1 MSTKRPKPEL
11 SAHFIR
17 DKRLLEATDTAKYNA
32 RLKELDL
39 PDDYAV
45 YGYEQ
50 TKGGQP
56 AAYWVCKQGV
66 GKCPECDTPYLE
78 DAIASVSESKLTHY
92 CRVAIPHKGKKP
104 TYETHPATLYLRRI
118 RWRCYNCYSKFGTYN
133 AKMQDDS
140 QLVDGNEKLTQQLK
154 TFLGQQ
160 AIA

>member
-50 TKGGQP
+50 TNK
-56 AAYWVCKQGV
+56 A
-66 GKCPECDTPYLE
+66 LE
-78 DAIASVSESKLTHY
+78 NVRNVI
-92 CRVAIPHKGKKP
+92 
-104 TYETHPATLYLRRI
+104 HPI
-118 RWRCYNCYSKFGTYN
+118 
-133 AKMQDDS
+133 
-140 QLVDGNEKLTQQLK
+140 
-154 TFLGQQ
+154 
-160 AIA
+160 

>member
-56 AAYWVCKQGV
+56 AA
-66 GKCPECDTPYLE
+66 
-78 DAIASVSESKLTHY
+78 
-92 CRVAIPHKGKKP
+92 
-104 TYETHPATLYLRRI
+104 
-118 RWRCYNCYSKFGTYN
+118 
-133 AKMQDDS
+133 
-140 QLVDGNEKLTQQLK
+140 
-154 TFLGQQ
+154 
-160 AIA
+160 

>member
-56 AAYWVCKQGV
+56 AAYWCVNKA
-66 GKCPECDTPYLE
+66 LE
-78 DAIASVSESKLTHY
+78 NVRNVI
-92 CRVAIPHKGKKP
+92 
-104 TYETHPATLYLRRI
+104 HPI
-118 RWRCYNCYSKFGTYN
+118 
-133 AKMQDDS
+133 
-140 QLVDGNEKLTQQLK
+140 
-154 TFLGQQ
+154 
-160 AIA
+160 